1 MSAPTIRG
9 CKDIR
14 ELEAC
19 VALQKEVWNFDDVD
33 LIPLRLFVVA
43 TKIGGQVIGAFDL
56 DELIGFAM
64 SIPGTRNGNP
74 YLHSHMLA
82 VRESFR
88 NTGLGRKL
96 KLAQRHDALSRG
108 IRLIEWTF
116 DPLEIKNAW
125 LNIERLGAIAR
136 RYNLNQYG
144 MSSSPLQGG
153 LPTDRLVAEWWL
165 DSERVK
171 AVLTGSEPTAET
183 HTKISVPADIYD
195 WKRSADPRAKEVQS
209 RNREAFQK
217 NFSAGLA
224 VLRFERDSAK
234 NGTYRLGKWNESLN
248 FGSAENG

>member
-1 MSAPTIRG
+1 MSTPTIRA

-43 TKIGGQVIGAFDL
+43 TKIGGQVIGAFDGDDL
-56 DELIGFAM
+56 VGFAM
-64 SIPGTRNGNP
+64 SIPGARNGNP
-74 YLHSHMLA
+74 NLHSHMLA

-96 KLAQRHDALSRG
+96 KLAQRDDALDRG
-108 IRLIEWTF
+108 IGLIEWTF
-116 DPLEIKNAW
+116 DPLEIRNAW

-136 RYNLNQYG
+136 RYNPNQYG

-165 DSERVK
+165 DSRRVQ
-171 AVLTGSEPTAET
+171 AVLSGNLPF
-183 HTKISVPADIYD
+183 
-195 WKRSADPRAKEVQS
+195 AKTQ
-209 RNREAFQK
+209 QQ
-217 NFSAGLA
+217 
-224 VLRFERDSAK
+224 
-234 NGTYRLGKWNESLN
+234 
-248 FGSAENG
+248 

>member
-1 MSAPTIRG
+1 MSTPVIRP

-14 ELEAC
+14 ELESC

-43 TKIGGQVIGAFDL
+43 TKIGGQVIGAFVDE
-56 DELIGFAM
+56 ELIGFAI
-64 SIPGTRNGNP
+64 SIPGTRNGNA

-96 KLAQRHDALSRG
+96 KLAQRDDALGRG
-108 IRLIEWTF
+108 IRLIEGTF
-116 DPLEIKNAW
+116 DPLESKNAW

-165 DSERVK
+165 DSGRVK
-171 AVLTGSEPTAET
+171 AVLDGSEPTAGT
-183 HTKISVPADIYD
+183 QAKIFVPADIYD
-195 WKRSADPRAKEVQS
+195 WKRSADPQAKEVQS
-209 RNREAFQK
+209 RNREAFLK

-224 VLRFERDSAK
+224 VLRFERDAAK
-234 NGTYRLGKWNESLN
+234 NGTYLLGKWNENLN

>member
-1 MSAPTIRG
+1 MSTPTIRA

-43 TKIGGQVIGAFDL
+43 TKIGGQVIGAFER

-64 SIPGTRNGNP
+64 SIPGTRNGNA

-116 DPLEIKNAW
+116 DPLEIRNAW

-136 RYNLNQYG
+136 RYNPNQYG

-165 DSERVK
+165 DSRRVQ
-171 AVLTGSEPTAET
+171 AVLTGNDTAAKTLQRIE
-183 HTKISVPADIYD
+183 VPASIYD
-195 WKRSADPRAKEVQS
+195 WK
-209 RNREAFQK
+209 
-217 NFSAGLA
+217 
-224 VLRFERDSAK
+224 
-234 NGTYRLGKWNESLN
+234 
-248 FGSAENG
+248 

>member
-1 MSAPTIRG
+1 MNTPIIRA

-43 TKIGGQVIGAFDL
+43 TKIGGQVIGAFEGD
-56 DELIGFAM
+56 DLIGFAM

-82 VRESFR
+82 VGESFR

-96 KLAQRHDALSRG
+96 KLAQRDDALARG
-108 IRLIEWTF
+108 ILLIEWTF

-136 RYNLNQYG
+136 RYNPNQYG

-165 DSERVK
+165 DSERVSS
-171 AVLTGSEPTAET
+171 VLAGSHPIAET
-183 HTKISVPADIYD
+183 AIHIFVPAGIYD
-195 WKRSADPRAKEVQS
+195 WKRSADPRAKEVHT
-209 RNREAFQK
+209 RNRELFQK
-217 NFSAGLA
+217 SFSDGLA
-224 VLRFERDSAK
+224 VLRFQRDAQK
-234 NGTYRLGKWNESLN
+234 NGTYLLGEWNEDLN
-248 FGSAENG
+248 FGSADLG

>member
-1 MSAPTIRG
+1 MNTPIIRA
-9 CKDIR
+9 CKDIH

-43 TKIGGQVIGAFDL
+43 TKIGGQVIGAFDG

-88 NTGLGRKL
+88 NTGLGKKL
-96 KLAQRHDALSRG
+96 KLAQRSDALERG

-136 RYNLNQYG
+136 RYNPNQYG

-165 DSERVK
+165 DSERVSS
-171 AVLTGSEPTAET
+171 VLAGSHPIAET
-183 HTKISVPADIYD
+183 EIHIFVPAGIYD
-195 WKRSADPRAKEVQS
+195 WKRSADPRAKEVQTQ
-209 RNREAFQK
+209 NRQLFQK
-217 NFSAGLA
+217 SFGDGLA
-224 VLRFERDSAK
+224 VLRFQRDAQK
-234 NGTYRLGKWNESLN
+234 NGTYLLGRWNEGLN
-248 FGSAENG
+248 FGSADLG